1 MPYGAPAEEQDKT
14 EGKMDEEP
22 VSEDLIRYD
31 VLTQDALR
39 GVIRKV
45 LDEVSVAGLP
55 GDHHFFI
62 TFDTAFPGV
71 RLSKRMRERYPES
84 MTIVIQ
90 HTYWDLIVN
99 DAGFEVD
106 LTFNDVRERLAIPF
120 AAIQAFF
127 DPSVKFGLQFDVAIE
142 TLDENGESPGDALP
156 EETPVDS
163 PREAPVEMQQK
174 RKAAKNKHTGTN
186 GKDESA
192 AEDEATATPP
202 GEVVSLDAFRKK
214 K

>member
-1 MPYGAPAEEQDKT
+1 
-14 EGKMDEEP
+14 MDEEQ

-39 GVIRKV
+39 SVIRKV
-45 LDEVSVAGLP
+45 LDEVAVAGLP

-62 TFDTAFPGV
+62 TFDTGFPGV

-90 HTYWDLIVN
+90 HTYWDLKVN
-99 DAGFEVD
+99 DSGFEVD
-106 LTFNDVRERLAIPF
+106 LTFNDIRERLAIPF

-142 TLDENGESPGDALP
+142 TAEDGEATVEAPAQ
-156 EETPVDS
+156 E
-163 PREAPVEMQQK
+163 RQEAPVEMQQK
-174 RKAAKNKHTGTN
+174 RRGNK
-186 GKDESA
+186 KDKSQDP
-192 AEDEATATPP
+192 AEEETTEASGAS